1 MRGYYIRKTYGGSHC
16 EVNKCAEVCDV
27 VDFNLGIFKSLV
39 EGVFTD
45 DFFKQASKSDC

>member
-1 MRGYYIRKTYGGSHC
+1 MGGSHC
-16 EVNKCAEVCDV
+16 EVTKCAEVRNV
-27 VDFNLGIFKSLV
+27 VDFDLGIFKSLV